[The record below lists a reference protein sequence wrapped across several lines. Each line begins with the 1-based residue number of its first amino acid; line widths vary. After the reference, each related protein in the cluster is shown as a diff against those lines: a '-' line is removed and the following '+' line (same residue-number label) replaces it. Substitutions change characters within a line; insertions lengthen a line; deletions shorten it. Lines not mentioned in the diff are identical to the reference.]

1 MPIRKAPPPPGTK
14 IQHPHRF
21 SLNALWIDKTSSKT
35 PESPTNAILF
45 PPMPGITI
53 TLNPQQQIN
62 ELPIF
67 EPFSAEK
74 CFPSNNTYEIV
85 NKPDMPLPPM
95 PPPHKSK
102 PKKVSIYSKFKVFL
116 AN

>member
-1 MPIRKAPPPPGTK
+1 MPIRRAPPPPGTK

-21 SLNALWIDKTSSKT
+21 SLNALWGDKTSSKT

-45 PPMPGITI
+45 PPMPGIKI

-62 ELPIF
+62 ELP
-67 EPFSAEK
+67 FSAEK
-74 CFPSNNTYEIV
+74 FSPLNNTYQIV
-85 NKPDMPLPPM
+85 NKPHRPSLPT
-95 PPPHKSK
+95 PPPHKS
-102 PKKVSIYSKFKVFL
+102 KKVSIYSKFKVFL